1 MIELISS
8 AWEYFINRQDLMFE
22 VLREH
27 VLLVLWS
34 TFFTVIIG
42 VPLGIA
48 ISKTEKLRDIV
59 LGSVSILY
67 TIPILALFGFLIPM
81 MGIGSTSAL
90 IALIIYGLLPV
101 IRNSCVGITQVH
113 PQLKESARGMGANN
127 MQLLFRVEI
136 PLAFPVIFA
145 GIRTALVMNFSL
157 ATYAVFIGAG
167 GMGRII
173 MQGIR
178 TFNTGMMLAGILMVV
193 ITTVFLERLV
203 GVVDNRIQ
211 KHYSLSD

>member
-1 MIELISS
+1 MNLLTS
-8 AWEYFINRQDLMFE
+8 AWNYFLNRQDLMFI
-22 VLREH
+22 VLKEH
-27 VLLVLWS
+27 VTLVLWA
-34 TFFTVIIG
+34 TFFTIIIG
-42 VPLGIA
+42 VPVGIFIA
-48 ISKTEKLRDIV
+48 RSEKLRNIV

-67 TIPILALFGFLIPM
+67 TIPILAFFGFLIPI
-81 MGIGSTSAL
+81 MGIGSRPAL
-90 IALIIYGLLPV
+90 VALVIYGLLPV

-113 PQLKESARGMGANN
+113 PMLKESARGMGANN
-127 MQLLFRVEI
+127 LQLLFRVEI

-178 TFNTGMMLAGILMVV
+178 TYNTGMLLAGILLVV
-193 ITTVFLERLV
+193 ITTVLLERTV
-203 GVVDNRIQ
+203 GFVDNRIQ
-211 KHYSLSD
+211 KRFSLND

>member
-1 MIELISS
+1 MNLLTS
-8 AWEYFINRQDLMFE
+8 AWNYFLNRQDLMFI
-22 VLREH
+22 VLKEH
-27 VLLVLWS
+27 VTLVLWA
-34 TFFTVIIG
+34 TFFTIVIG
-42 VPLGIA
+42 VPVGIFIA
-48 ISKTEKLRDIV
+48 RSEKLRNIV

-67 TIPILALFGFLIPM
+67 TIPILAFFGFLIPI
-81 MGIGSTSAL
+81 MGIGSRPAL
-90 IALIIYGLLPV
+90 VALVIYGLLPV

-113 PQLKESARGMGANN
+113 PMLKESARGMGANN
-127 MQLLFRVEI
+127 LQLLFRVEI

-178 TFNTGMMLAGILMVV
+178 TYNTGMLLAGILLVV
-193 ITTVFLERLV
+193 ITTVLLERTV
-203 GVVDNRIQ
+203 GFVDNRIQ
-211 KHYSLSD
+211 KRFSLND

>member
-1 MIELISS
+1 MELLTGAWNYFLDKQELMII
-8 AWEYFINRQDLMFE
+8 

-27 VLLVLWS
+27 VNLVLRA
-34 TFFTVIIG
+34 TLMTILIG
-42 VPLGIA
+42 VPLGIFIA
-48 ISKTEKLRDIV
+48 RNQKVRDIV
-59 LGSVSILY
+59 LGSASVLY
-67 TIPILALFGFLIPM
+67 TIPILAFFGFLIPI
-81 MGIGSTSAL
+81 MGIGTRPAL
-90 IALIIYGLLPV
+90 IALVVYGLLPV

-113 PQLKESARGMGANN
+113 PMIKEAAKGMGTSNW
-127 MQLLFRVEI
+127 QLLLKVEI

-178 TFNTGMMLAGILMVV
+178 TFNISMLLAGIMMVV
-193 ITTVFLERLV
+193 ITTVLLDRV
-203 GVVDNRIQ
+203 IGYVDARIQ
-211 KHYSLSD
+211 KRFSLGE